1 MTTNGRDDA
10 AFTGRLIVLIDSAS
24 SSSAEIFART
34 VQLQKRGVVIG
45 DRSAGA
51 VMEARMYQFV
61 QGDPVAIFY
70 RHGHR
75 RGHRV

>member
-1 MTTNGRDDA
+1 
-10 AFTGRLIVLIDSAS
+10 
-24 SSSAEIFART
+24 
-34 VQLQKRGVVIG
+34 VIG